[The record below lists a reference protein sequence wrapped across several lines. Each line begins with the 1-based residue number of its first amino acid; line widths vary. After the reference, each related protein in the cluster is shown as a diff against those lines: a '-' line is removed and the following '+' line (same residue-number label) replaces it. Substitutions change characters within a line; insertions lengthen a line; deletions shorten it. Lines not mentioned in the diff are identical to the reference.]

1 MTTATAKKTLDKLQ
15 AERMKAAAAIH
26 SAAMYRVPHGIY
38 DGAELRPCQDRPSAM
53 QAQSLPS
60 RRGNFLRWPGGRLT
74 DLQGNPAKQDGN
86 FVGTLP
92 SFGTK
97 IEAKEAKASIDKV
110 VAMPIRYR
118 ARGSGLGGD
127 MDAPPSAVLT
137 SEKVAQI
144 KQALRDKPDSLSKTA
159 LAKKLAQVHG
169 VAATTI
175 RGIFSGSTWKHV
187 A

>member
-1 MTTATAKKTLDKLQ
+1 MTSPTQHALDKLTAARQ
-15 AERMKAAAAIH
+15 RISSKAHQSVMAK
-26 SAAMYRVPHGIY
+26 VPHGIY

-53 QAQSLPS
+53 QAHALPS
-60 RRGNFLRWPGGRLT
+60 RRGSFLRWPDGRLT
-74 DLQGNPAKQDGN
+74 DMQGNAASQDGN

-127 MDAPPSAVLT
+127 RDTPPSAVLT

-159 LAKKLAQVHG
+159 LAKKLAQAHG